1 MRKKLL
7 YVLLGVV
14 LASNVLTACGKS
26 NSSDNDKD
34 SAQEESQ
41 TEAVVKEDEFQQIT
55 MGSYIDLGFA
65 HFTFNKASRSQ
76 EIRHPYR
83 GGFYYP
89 DIPGESYILLEGS
102 VKNTGSQSIDIK
114 NMSINI
120 VFDDDQTFSN
130 CHIVGDDGVGGFN
143 GTVLNPY
150 ISTNYYVYASVP
162 DEILEKNKNCKI
174 QMGLND
180 NYGECMADD
189 LMDCT
194 YKLEYK
200 LKLS

>member
-34 SAQEESQ
+34 NAQEESQ

-89 DIPGESYILLEGS
+89 DIPGESLSFWKGQLRILVHSRLILR
-102 VKNTGSQSIDIK
+102 TCPSISYLMMIRHFL
-114 NMSINI
+114 I
-120 VFDDDQTFSN
+120 V
-130 CHIVGDDGVGGFN
+130 
-143 GTVLNPY
+143 
-150 ISTNYYVYASVP
+150 
-162 DEILEKNKNCKI
+162 IL
-174 QMGLND
+174 
-180 NYGECMADD
+180 
-189 LMDCT
+189 
-194 YKLEYK
+194 
-200 LKLS
+200 